1 MEVMQELADESIDL
15 IVTDPPYRITTH
27 GTSICGG
34 IFNNKITNSGRIF
47 NYNDINVSEYAPE
60 FYRLLKDG
68 SHCYVMC
75 NNANL
80 INMLN
85 VFTSV
90 GFHFIRSL
98 IWDKCFKIMGTFYMS
113 QYEYILFFRK
123 GTGIP
128 INNLST
134 SDIISIPLK
143 KMKGI
148 DGNNLHDTEKPVQL
162 MKILIENSSKVGNVV
177 LDPFMGI
184 GATGVA
190 CKQLNREFIG
200 CEIDEKYFKIAE
212 QRMNAKTNSSATKSK
227 LF

>member
-1 MEVMQELADESIDL
+1 MGGMYT
-15 IVTDPPYRITTH
+15 TDAI
-27 GTSICGG
+27 
-34 IFNNKITNSGRIF
+34 NSGKVF
-47 NYNDINVSEYAPE
+47 DNNDIDCDNYAPE

-75 NNANL
+75 NNVNL

-98 IWDKCFKIMGTFYMS
+98 VWDKCSKICGTFYMS
-113 QYEYILFFRK
+113 QFEYILFFRK
-123 GTGIP
+123 GVGIP
-128 INNLST
+128 INNPQTPDILSV
-134 SDIISIPLK
+134 PVK

-162 MKILIENSSKVGNVV
+162 MKILVENSSKVGNVV

-190 CKQLNREFIG
+190 CKQLNRGFIG